1 MASIYPT
8 AIDGNAQLPIA
19 VDKVTNI
26 NAVLVNDLRSAIIN
40 IETTLGINPQGDET
54 TVADRLDVL
63 ESGGGGTGDV
73 EGPASSTDN
82 ALVRFD
88 GITGKLI
95 KDSSVTLSDLG
106 ELSLVSIIATGDI
119 DLSGSTSLIIPQ
131 GASPSSTDEGSL
143 AWDTDN
149 DILVMGTGGSQ
160 ISFISDNTAAGGD
173 LSGTFPNPTVTDLTI
188 ASEVHGS
195 ILYRGS
201 SGWVQLS
208 PGSSGQYLKTNGVSA
223 DPQWETV
230 SVASGDVVGPSSATD
245 NAIARFDSTTGKL
258 IKNSSVLVDDS
269 GNIQFINDSGIEF
282 GNATSSIKGSS
293 AGGGDINIVSVD
305 DIIVKGDD
313 LIVQDSSANT
323 YVTFDGSTQ
332 RLGIG
337 TSTPA
342 EALDVV
348 GNIEVSQII
357 ELGDGQA
364 SAVSAVGRGRV
375 RYNNATQKFQV
386 SENGNAYTDWS
397 QSLPQGYIYGCNVTG
412 NDGLQTATISAGS
425 ARSIANDVDII
436 IPSPLTLTMTTV
448 GANGRDAGSASN
460 AVWYVWIIRKSSDG
474 TVGCLASLSSTS
486 PTMPSGYDQK
496 RRVGTLTYISS
507 AVVGSKQYGAGS
519 LRETRYTVTVAPSGS
534 FSATN
539 ANAFDLSIYIPATA
553 HLVHAYT
560 FHYSIAN
567 GSYSYIMNFNNS
579 INYNGQLTLDE
590 NAFACGNARI
600 GTVSLTPGGTRI
612 VSVTLFGGSGTR
624 TIAIIY
630 YIQAYSEEV

>member
-54 TVADRLDVL
+54 TVADRLDIL

-149 DILVMGTGGSQ
+149 DILVMGTGGAQ

-258 IKNSSVLVDDS
+258 IKNSSVVVDDS
-269 GNIQFINDSGIEF
+269 GNVQFINDSGIEF
-282 GNATSSIKGSS
+282 GNSTSSIKGSS

-313 LIVQDSSANT
+313 LIIQDSSAST

-364 SAVSAVGRGRV
+364 SAVSAVGKGRV

-386 SENGNAYTDWS
+386 SENGNAYIDWS
-397 QSLPQGYIYGCNVTG
+397 QSLPQGYINACNVFASGTTVSI
-412 NDGLQTATISAGS
+412 TAGACKDST
-425 ARSIANDVDII
+425 NTVDLV
-436 IPSPLTLTMTTV
+436 IPSGLTITPSV
-448 GANGRDAGSASN
+448 FGANGRDAVSLVNGQY
-460 AVWYVWIIRKSSDG
+460 AVFIIATAGGTMAGLISTSD
-474 TVGCLASLSSTS
+474 TS
-486 PTMPSGYDQK
+486 PTLPSGYVYK
-496 RRVGTLTYISS
+496 RMVGHFLYNSGVQTSYQVGYGRDRTTRYGVLYSQTSS
-507 AVVGSKQYGAGS
+507 AISGGATHGWS
-519 LRETRYTVTVAPSGS
+519 GYIPFNANQVSMNIDFFANAAPASTVTLQFQFDNSVWTGFPAFLTNNCLSRSFPSC
-534 FSATN
+534 TI
-539 ANAFDLSIYIPATA
+539 DI
-553 HLVHAYT
+553 
-560 FHYSIAN
+560 
-567 GSYSYIMNFNNS
+567 
-579 INYNGQLTLDE
+579 
-590 NAFACGNARI
+590 
-600 GTVSLTPGGTRI
+600 TPGGGRNFYI
-612 VSVTLFGGSGTR
+612 SRVGGSGGTFTFITHMYGYR
-624 TIAIIY
+624 E
-630 YIQAYSEEV
+630 SV